1 MHRNGHIAR
10 RDYGRYYGQYDI
22 TYKQMIETLTPNEQ
36 RVLDAI
42 ATHFER
48 QSRMP
53 THAELAETLGFK
65 SKNSSWQY
73 LRQLERKGYLHIEA
87 YKWRGVMVSVPI
99 VGQVACGKPVWAEAD
114 LEGYAQID
122 QRFIGANPTE
132 FFLLRADGDSMDR
145 AEPTP
150 IEAGDLL
157 LVRHQAD
164 AEAGEIVVARIDG
177 EATVKYYKPSD
188 NPSDG
193 YAVLLPRSS
202 NPAHQ
207 PIIVTDHFGIYGVVR
222 RVFKRADLSL

>member
-1 MHRNGHIAR
+1 MVA
-10 RDYGRYYGQYDI
+10 
-22 TYKQMIETLTPNEQ
+22 TLTPNEQ

-42 ATHFER
+42 AAHFA
-48 QSRMP
+48 QHGRMP
-53 THAELAETLGFK
+53 THAELAELLGFK

-73 LRQLERKGYLHIEA
+73 LHQLQRKGYLHIDA

-132 FFLLRADGDSMDR
+132 FFLLRAEGDSMDR

-150 IEAGDLL
+150 IEEGDLL
-157 LVRHQAD
+157 LVRHQAH
-164 AEAGEIVVARIDG
+164 AESGEIVVAQIDG
-177 EATVKYYKPSD
+177 EATVKYFKASD
-188 NPSDG
+188 RPEDG

-207 PIIVTDHFGIYGVVR
+207 PIIVTDRFGIYGVVR

>member
-1 MHRNGHIAR
+1 MV
-10 RDYGRYYGQYDI
+10 
-22 TYKQMIETLTPNEQ
+22 ETLTANEQ

-42 ATHFER
+42 HAHFA
-48 QSRMP
+48 QHNRMP
-53 THAELAETLGFK
+53 THAELAEALGLK

-73 LRQLERKGYLHIEA
+73 LQQLQRKGYVHIDA
-87 YKWRGVMVSVPI
+87 YRSRGVMVSVPI
-99 VGQVACGKPVWAEAD
+99 VGHVACGKPVWAESD

-122 QRFIGANPTE
+122 GRFTGANPNE

-164 AEAGEIVVARIDG
+164 ADSGETVVARIDE
-177 EATVKYYKPSD
+177 EATVKVYRPAT
-188 NPSDG
+188 G
-193 YAVLLPRSS
+193 YAVLLPCSS

-207 PIIVTDHFGIYGVVR
+207 PIIVTEGFAIYGVVR